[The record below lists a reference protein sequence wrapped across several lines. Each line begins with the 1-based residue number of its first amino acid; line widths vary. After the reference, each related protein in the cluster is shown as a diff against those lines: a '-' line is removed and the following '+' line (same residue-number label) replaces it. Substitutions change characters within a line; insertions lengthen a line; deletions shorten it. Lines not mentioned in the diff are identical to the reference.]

1 MAQKESSVF
10 SEKETVVADQTFN
23 QQCFLIHNFK
33 NFSGKNSDRTFEN
46 FSIIKGEPGLIIS
59 KLLGTG
65 IEEFFN
71 IKSSQLSL
79 LQPKIKLFKTKYD
92 IEGKEK
98 DIELIFDDHF
108 RTNRLNDILETREQR
123 GTGVGLRKF
132 EWEDQGTNPGD
143 SGKSFQA
150 TLIIHLQNLGD
161 LFNEQT
167 SGASF
172 ADLIRTPPSLTT
184 SNGIFNEKYFRIKV
198 QIGWQKPNND
208 PSFIMSEKLLKTIEN
223 SVITLALTLT
233 DHIIDVN
240 ENGTVELTA
249 TYQGSIEGKL
259 LSPETDILNVGK
271 KIKQEIIKR
280 ENLIKSAQT
289 RKTETI
295 EKKAQEKGFFQK
307 SIIGKLSQLKNTWE
321 QVKTFSID
329 HRSANDLM
337 LEGIENEIQEREI
350 EYNNLDINNKIRRYK
365 NFLTQLEKKDKIFY
379 IDLDQEDINIFN
391 KIRNENFNL
400 DENILNRTDIDE
412 E

>member
-223 SVITLALTLT
+223 S
-233 DHIIDVN
+233 
-240 ENGTVELTA
+240 
-249 TYQGSIEGKL
+249 
-259 LSPETDILNVGK
+259 
-271 KIKQEIIKR
+271 
-280 ENLIKSAQT
+280 
-289 RKTETI
+289 
-295 EKKAQEKGFFQK
+295 
-307 SIIGKLSQLKNTWE
+307 
-321 QVKTFSID
+321 
-329 HRSANDLM
+329 
-337 LEGIENEIQEREI
+337 
-350 EYNNLDINNKIRRYK
+350 
-365 NFLTQLEKKDKIFY
+365 
-379 IDLDQEDINIFN
+379 
-391 KIRNENFNL
+391 
-400 DENILNRTDIDE
+400 
-412 E
+412 